1 MQSSGSVPNLLPSL
15 ERFADTL
22 SEAYGSQLR
31 AQAEDPL
38 KAPVSELLQSFA
50 STMGFSR
57 LLARPEA
64 PVSGVG
70 RLDLAVAVG
79 GYSADMSSLQRLA
92 IRLSHAVTEY
102 EGLFGRPTRKDSESL
117 PTRNEQR

>member
-1 MQSSGSVPNLLPSL
+1 MQSSGSVANLLPSL

-31 AQAEDPL
+31 AHAEDPL

-50 STMGFSR
+50 STLGFSR

-70 RLDLAVAVG
+70 RSGTLRLLWG
-79 GYSADMSSLQRLA
+79 LLCGYVELTA
-92 IRLSHAVTEY
+92 
-102 EGLFGRPTRKDSESL
+102 PC
-117 PTRNEQR
+117 N